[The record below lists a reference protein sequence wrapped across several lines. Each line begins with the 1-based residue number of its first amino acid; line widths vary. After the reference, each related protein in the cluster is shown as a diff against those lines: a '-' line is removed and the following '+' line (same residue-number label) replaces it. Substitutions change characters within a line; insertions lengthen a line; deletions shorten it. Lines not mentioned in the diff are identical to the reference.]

1 MTKFVLVTKRR
12 TPQNATWEYRPVLR
26 RPRYVSRK
34 KDPVVCVLM
43 ESLLIRNENVWA
55 IFSWVLNVFAF
66 ALVWNHC
73 SKRLTSKT
81 RAVRSKRQKQSWRAR
96 TRVFPRF
103 GFSLSFVICQS
114 VSALV
119 STHLVD
125 YLTKNNVHLKPF
137 SFFLM
142 VLFSSVH
149 WEYF

>member
-43 ESLLIRNENVWA
+43 EILMIRNENVWA
-55 IFSWVLNVFAF
+55 IFSWVLNVLAF
-66 ALVWNHC
+66 ALVWNHY
-73 SKRLTSKT
+73 SKRLT
-81 RAVRSKRQKQSWRAR
+81 AVRSKSQNQSCRAH

-103 GFSLSFVICQS
+103 GFSLSFVIGQS

-119 STHLVD
+119 STHSVD

-142 VLFSSVH
+142 VLFSSVY